1 METKKCK
8 YCKEDIAKNAKRCP
22 KCGGKL
28 GIPAWIKAT
37 IIILVIMFC
46 IVGCVNSCS
55 TAVEESF
62 SGYDDKNNKTSFVVG
77 ETFESSYLK
86 VTLKSSN
93 KDFKNYSKYATIK
106 DGYKV
111 VEFVFNAENIGNE
124 NQTFDYTNFDCYADG
139 KAMQQ
144 FYSVEDAGL
153 NGGGTISAGK
163 SVEVPVYCEV
173 PKDASKVTVEF
184 KPLFADNNYE
194 FIN

>member
-8 YCKEDIAKNAKRCP
+8 HCKEDIAKSAKRCP

-28 GIPAWIKAT
+28 GIPAWIKA

-46 IVGCVNSCS
+46 IVSCVNSCS

-86 VTLKSSN
+86 VTLKSTN

-111 VEFVFNAENIGNE
+111 VEFVFNAVNIGNE
-124 NQTFDYTNFDCYADG
+124 NQTFDYTDFDCYADG
-139 KAMQQ
+139 KAMKQ
-144 FYSVEDAGL
+144 FYSVED
-153 NGGGTISAGK
+153 
-163 SVEVPVYCEV
+163 SV
-173 PKDASKVTVEF
+173 
-184 KPLFADNNYE
+184 
-194 FIN
+194 